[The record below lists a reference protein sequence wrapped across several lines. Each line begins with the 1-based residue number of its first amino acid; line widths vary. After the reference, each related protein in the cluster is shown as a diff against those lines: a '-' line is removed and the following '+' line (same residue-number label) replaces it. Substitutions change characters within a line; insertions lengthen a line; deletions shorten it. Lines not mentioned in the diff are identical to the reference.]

1 MSFTDYSHGV
11 YGMSESGYVTYQRRE
26 NPIHDTEHI
35 KQFEVIANKIAEKK
49 IQDTIPKLEQEA
61 YTRAVHVLLDKL
73 SFDVESAVRIGF
85 DNARTIFRD
94 SKTQRIV
101 ATAVMEEI
109 RKQIEGVRFQI

>member
-1 MSFTDYSHGV
+1 MPFTDYSHGV
-11 YGMSESGYVTYQRRE
+11 YGMSASGYVTYQRRE

-35 KQFEVIANKIAEKK
+35 KQFEAIAEKK
-49 IQDTIPKLEQEA
+49 IKDTIPKLEQEA

-85 DNARTIFRD
+85 DNARTIFQD

-101 ATAVMEEI
+101 AAAVMEEI